1 MTHAN
6 LCVVARRE
14 RRSRERTMPHV
25 IVKLYSGRSEQKK
38 ARLADEITKSVIAVL
53 KLGEESV
60 SVGIQDIE
68 PADWPERVYKP
79 DILDKPETIY
89 KRPGYDPFR

>member
-1 MTHAN
+1 
-6 LCVVARRE
+6 
-14 RRSRERTMPHV
+14 MPHV
-25 IVKLYSGRSEQKK
+25 IVKLYSGRSEREK
-38 ARLADEITKSVIAVL
+38 ARLAQEITKSVTAVL

-68 PADWPERVYKP
+68 PADWPEKVYTP
-79 DILDKPETIY
+79 DILGKPETIY